1 MHFYKLKNDSF
12 FRAKTKLQKKHRELE
27 KLKKASTELERTT
40 RRRTEFDFDLW
51 NDMDSDKIKEAKEVT
66 GNDWLDMNTKIHTL
80 KNTRNLQRKAPEDLL
95 ENPSDLKAVE
105 GKQYTYCQVFFHNRK
120 F

>member
-1 MHFYKLKNDSF
+1 
-12 FRAKTKLQKKHRELE
+12 
-27 KLKKASTELERTT
+27 
-40 RRRTEFDFDLW
+40 
-51 NDMDSDKIKEAKEVT
+51 MDNKEAKEVT

-105 GKQYTYCQVFFHNRK
+105 GLYLILYTNIRPMPSIIDLNHA
-120 F
+120 